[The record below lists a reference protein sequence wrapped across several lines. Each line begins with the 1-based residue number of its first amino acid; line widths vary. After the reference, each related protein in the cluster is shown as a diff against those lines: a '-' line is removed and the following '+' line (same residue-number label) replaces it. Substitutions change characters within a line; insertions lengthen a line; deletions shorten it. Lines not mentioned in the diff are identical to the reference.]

1 MAEFDLCVVSGQ
13 GAADT
18 ACLICQILSGRART
32 GLLAL
37 TGRFDGTVDEMLH
50 HLVQENCRHAVLALP
65 EGFRWDTDLA
75 ADTVVML
82 SCSRGEAAEELLRQ
96 CHRAVVNLDDPDGM
110 AQVEP
115 TTPCWTFSERHEEAD
130 ITAENLRLLPFHTE
144 FEAVTKDGI
153 CRIRVPLSEGR
164 GLYPGLAAAAAGLS
178 YGVPVEESAAHMHAS
193 QPESGGMIAL
203 PGQPYATVG
212 YFEEKTERIREI

>member
-1 MAEFDLCVVSGQ
+1 MVSGQ

-18 ACLICQILSGRART
+18 ACLICQILSGRERT

-37 TGRFDGTVDEMLH
+37 TGRFDGTIEEMLRP
-50 HLVQENCRHAVLALP
+50 LAQQECRHVVLALP
-65 EGFRWDTDLA
+65 EDFRWSADLA

-110 AQVEP
+110 AQVP
-115 TTPCWTFSERHEEAD
+115 AATPCWTFSERHKEAD
-130 ITAENLRLLPFHTE
+130 LTAENLRLLPFHTE
-144 FEAVTKDGI
+144 FEAVTQDSI

-178 YGVPVEESAAHMHAS
+178 FGIPVEESALCMHAS

>member
-1 MAEFDLCVVSGQ
+1 MAKLKLCVVSGQ
-13 GAADT
+13 GSADT
-18 ACLICQILSGRART
+18 ACLICQILSGRVRT

-37 TGRFDGTVDEMLH
+37 TGRFDGTVNELLLH
-50 HLVQENCRHAVLALP
+50 LEQQQCRHAVLALP
-65 EGFRWDTDLA
+65 EGFRWSADWT

-82 SCSRGEAAEELLRQ
+82 SGSRGEAAEELLRQ
-96 CHRAVVNLDDPDGM
+96 CHRAVVSLDDPDGV
-110 AQVEP
+110 AQVTADIP
-115 TTPCWTFSERHEEAD
+115 QWTFSERHKEAD

-144 FEAVTKDGI
+144 FEAVTKDSI

-178 YGVPVEESAAHMHAS
+178 YGIPVEESAHRMHAS